1 MSVAPTRDRRAERRA
16 ATRAEILAAA
26 TDLIAEHGV
35 AALSLRDLG
44 ARVGMRAQSL
54 YSYFDS
60 KEAIYDAL
68 FLQGAT
74 EYLERLRAMPVTDDP
89 RADLRRGTREFID
102 FCVQDSAR
110 YQLLLQRPIPG
121 FEPSPE
127 AYAPSVAGL
136 TLFRERVVV
145 PAGADDPRDLD
156 LLTALVTGLV
166 DQQLSNDPG
175 GDRWTRLHDEAIDMF
190 LEHLDARKKGP
201 NR

>member
-1 MSVAPTRDRRAERRA
+1 MSVTPTRDRRAERRE

-26 TDLIAEHGV
+26 TDLIREHGV

-60 KEAIYDAL
+60 KEALYDAL
-68 FLQGAT
+68 FLQGAS
-74 EYLERLRAMPVTDDP
+74 EYLDRAQALPVTGDP
-89 RADLRRGTREFID
+89 REDLRRGTREFID
-102 FCVQDSAR
+102 FCVEDSAR
-110 YQLLLQRPIPG
+110 YQLLIQRTIPG

-127 AYAPSVAGL
+127 AYAPSVAAL
-136 TLFRERVVV
+136 SIFHDRVVA
-145 PAGADDPRDLD
+145 AGADDPHDLD

-166 DQQLSNDPG
+166 DQQISNDPG
-175 GDRWTRLHDEAIDMF
+175 GDRWTRLLDEAIDMF
-190 LEHLDARKKGP
+190 FDHLDAREKKGP

>member
-1 MSVAPTRDRRAERRA
+1 MSVIPTRDRRAERRE
-16 ATRAEILAAA
+16 ATRGEILAAA
-26 TDLIAEHGV
+26 TDLIREDGV

-74 EYLERLRAMPVTDDP
+74 EFLERARALTLTDDP
-89 RADLRRGTREFID
+89 RENLRRSTWLFVE
-102 FCVQDSAR
+102 FCVEDTAR

-127 AYAPSVAGL
+127 AFAPSVEALERTRSLAAAAG
-136 TLFRERVVV
+136 
-145 PAGADDPRDLD
+145 GGDPSDLD
-156 LLTALVTGLV
+156 LLTALLTGLV
-166 DQQLSNDPG
+166 DQQISNDPG

-190 LEHLDARKKGP
+190 FRHLDTKHGREG
-201 NR
+201 R